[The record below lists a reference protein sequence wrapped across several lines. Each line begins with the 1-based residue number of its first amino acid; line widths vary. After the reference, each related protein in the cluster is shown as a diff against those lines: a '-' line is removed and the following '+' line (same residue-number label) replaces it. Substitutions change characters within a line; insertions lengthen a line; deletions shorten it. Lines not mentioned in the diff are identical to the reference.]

1 LISLV
6 GTISR
11 KSLKLLPPAVIFLK
25 LKCTKF
31 YFGWSSAPDPAGGG
45 YSALPDPLAGVK
57 GKEGRGRKGPGRRGW
72 EGKGVRGGEVEGERV
87 EIVWP
92 DL

>member
-31 YFGWSSAPDPAGGG
+31 YFGWSSASDPAGGG

-57 GKEGRGRKGPGRRGW
+57 GKERMGRKGRKGRGS
-72 EGKGVRGGEVEGERV
+72 GGGEGRN
-87 EIVWP
+87 ILARP
-92 DL
+92 LA